1 MRLTTAD
8 VSMMGHQSKFV
19 WKEVLA
25 LEHLAVLH
33 HDPVAIRGPVN
44 QVVLGSSTKEYD
56 LLLFCVVDF
65 VSCRRL
71 RHRRREES
79 LVTSS
84 KKEEFVSEG
93 RRFTRQPWLRSS
105 GLRGLRVRTSFENPE
120 KEKKGSAA
128 RVGTRAQSGHARTRV
143 VTTRA
148 VTARRS
154 ACGILE

>member
-33 HDPVAIRGPVN
+33 HDPFAIRGPVN
-44 QVVLGSSTKEYD
+44 QVVLGSSAREYD

-71 RHRRREES
+71 RRRRREVS
-79 LVTSS
+79 LSVM
-84 KKEEFVSEG
+84 
-93 RRFTRQPWLRSS
+93 RWMRWRCTRQPWFCSS
-105 GLRGLRVRTSFENPE
+105 GVRGLRVRTSFKNPE
-120 KEKKGSAA
+120 KETKGSAG
-128 RVGTRAQSGHARTRV
+128 RVGTRARACRYNTRGN
-143 VTTRA
+143 RA
-148 VTARRS
+148 SICMRNS
-154 ACGILE
+154 